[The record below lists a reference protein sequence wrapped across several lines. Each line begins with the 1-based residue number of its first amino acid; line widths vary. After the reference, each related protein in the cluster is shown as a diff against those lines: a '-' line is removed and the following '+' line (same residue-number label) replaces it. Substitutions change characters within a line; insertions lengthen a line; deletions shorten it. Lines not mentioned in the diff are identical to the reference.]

1 MKKITIEFYDKQYQE
16 AHSAFAEKM
25 FPNRRFKSDPEYLYW
40 KFKPPK
46 ESDRPSN
53 LLIALSNEQVVG
65 QVGLVP
71 ATLICEDVE
80 IVTQWLG
87 DVMVD
92 TDFRGFKLSHKL
104 YEEAVK
110 LTPLTLSQSPSPVAW
125 NTFKSFGFESVDG
138 PYRCILPLNGDFFA
152 SFFFK
157 PGTRLHR
164 ISRMLFSNIF
174 FQRNKLKGINTNFM
188 SDISEIRPI
197 DIINK
202 SSYFNKKISIPH
214 IKHGKEFFNWRTNSP
229 KRFPR
234 EMKCIETENGSFCLF
249 GKNGNS
255 LVMFDYVITSISD
268 GRRLIN
274 KMLDIYFNDDI
285 SDIRS
290 CLYPYYP
297 SISLKELGFFQYR
310 TPEHIC
316 YYPKTAIISNYT
328 NFHYC
333 FFDSDGSI

>member
-25 FPNRRFKSDPEYLYW
+25 YPNRGFKSAPEYLYW

-125 NTFKSFGFESVDG
+125 NTFKSFGFESIDG
-138 PYRCILPLNGDFFA
+138 PYRCILPINGDFFA

-174 FQRNKLKGINTNFM
+174 FQRNKLKGINENFM
-188 SDISEIRPI
+188 SDISEISPI
-197 DIINK
+197 GIINK
-202 SSYFNKKISIPH
+202 SSYFNKIISIPH
-214 IKHGKEFFNWRTNSP
+214 IKHGKSFLIGEQIHQNV
-229 KRFPR
+229 FP
-234 EMKCIETENGSFCLF
+234 EK
-249 GKNGNS
+249 
-255 LVMFDYVITSISD
+255 
-268 GRRLIN
+268 
-274 KMLDIYFNDDI
+274 
-285 SDIRS
+285 
-290 CLYPYYP
+290 
-297 SISLKELGFFQYR
+297 
-310 TPEHIC
+310 
-316 YYPKTAIISNYT
+316 
-328 NFHYC
+328 
-333 FFDSDGSI
+333 

>member
-1 MKKITIEFYDKQYQE
+1 
-16 AHSAFAEKM
+16 
-25 FPNRRFKSDPEYLYW
+25 
-40 KFKPPK
+40 
-46 ESDRPSN
+46 
-53 LLIALSNEQVVG
+53 
-65 QVGLVP
+65 
-71 ATLICEDVE
+71 
-80 IVTQWLG
+80 
-87 DVMVD
+87 
-92 TDFRGFKLSHKL
+92 
-104 YEEAVK
+104 
-110 LTPLTLSQSPSPVAW
+110 
-125 NTFKSFGFESVDG
+125 
-138 PYRCILPLNGDFFA
+138 
-152 SFFFK
+152 
-157 PGTRLHR
+157 
-164 ISRMLFSNIF
+164 MLFSNIF
-174 FQRNKLKGINTNFM
+174 FQRNKLKGINANFM
-188 SDISEIRPI
+188 SDIFEIRPI

-214 IKHGKEFFNWRTNSP
+214 IKHRKEFFNWRTNSP

-234 EMKCIETENGSFCLF
+234 EIKCIQTENESFCLF
-249 GKNGNS
+249 GKAGNS

-274 KMLDIYFNDDI
+274 KMLDIYSNDDI

-290 CLYPYYP
+290 CLYPYYQ